1 MSSVLV
7 VVGTDHHP
15 FARAV
20 EWADRWAQAHPDDQ
34 VTVQHGSSAP
44 PARAR
49 GVAVVAPAELDGLMR
64 GADVVITHGGP
75 GTISAARAAGHV
87 PLILP
92 RDPSHG
98 EHVDDHQ
105 MRFSAWADE
114 HGLGS
119 RADLGT
125 LDERVARA
133 LGSGGTRRDLEQD
146 DAQVAASVQ
155 RMVTLL
161 GSPASRSVAADAP
174 TVLYLGGFGR
184 SGSTLLE
191 RMLGT
196 IDGVVPLG
204 EVVHLWERGLVD
216 NELCGCG
223 EPFSDCP
230 FWTRVGE
237 TAFGGWRNVDLAQ
250 VRRLR
255 QAVDRQRRAPLTLL
269 PSPPLAV
276 RKDLARYTD
285 LYRRVYQAAVDVSGA
300 RVVVD
305 SSKHAS
311 LAIAL
316 EHDRHIDLRVLHVVR
331 DPRAVAHSWAREIAR
346 PESRPGTSMPRLS
359 PANASG
365 QWLSNNL
372 LVDALRLTGLPVHLL
387 RYEELVTAPQE
398 TVDAAWQGL
407 RLPGP
412 SRMRMLDATTLD
424 LEPIHSVAG
433 NPMRF
438 RHGPTPLRPDD
449 AWRQHMPSG
458 DRRAVSAMTAPLRWR
473 LGYRGVL

>member
-1 MSSVLV
+1 MSAVLV

-20 EWADRWAQAHPDDQ
+20 AWADRWATEHPGDD
-34 VTVQHGSSAP
+34 VTIQHGASLP
-44 PARAR
+44 PSRAR
-49 GVAVVAPAELDGLMR
+49 GVAVIAPAELEGLMR
-64 GADVVITHGGP
+64 TAAVVITHGGP
-75 GTISAARAAGHV
+75 GTIAAARAAGHV

-92 RDPSHG
+92 RDPAHG

-114 HGLGS
+114 HGLGT
-119 RADLGT
+119 RVDHAT
-125 LDERVARA
+125 LDATVARA
-133 LGSGGTRRDLEQD
+133 LSTGGTRRDVSHD
-146 DAQVAASVQ
+146 DEQVAASVQ
-155 RMVTLL
+155 RLVSLL
-161 GSPASRSVAADAP
+161 GSAARRTVAADAP

-196 IDGVVPLG
+196 VEGVVPLG
-204 EVVHLWERGLVD
+204 EVVHLWERGVAED
-216 NELCGCG
+216 ELCGCG
-223 EPFSDCP
+223 EPFSRCP
-230 FWTRVGE
+230 FWTQVGDR
-237 TAFGGWRNVDLAQ
+237 AFGGWENVDLAE
-250 VRRLR
+250 VHRLR
-255 QAVDRQRRAPLTLL
+255 GAVDRQRRAPLTLL
-269 PSPPLAV
+269 PSPPLDV
-276 RKDLARYTD
+276 RKELARYTD
-285 LYRRVYQAAVDVSGA
+285 LFRRVYQAAAAVSGA

-316 EHDRHIDLRVLHVVR
+316 QHDRHIDLRVLHVVR
-331 DPRAVAHSWAREIAR
+331 DPRAVAHSWAREVAR

-359 PANASG
+359 PADASG

-387 RYEELVTAPQE
+387 RYEDLVARPQAA
-398 TVDAAWQGL
+398 VDAAWQAL
-407 RLPGP
+407 DLPG
-412 SRMRMLDATTLD
+412 SSAMRMIDSTTLD

-438 RHGPTPLRPDD
+438 RHGPTPLRSDD
-449 AWRQHMPSG
+449 AWRRDMPAG
-458 DRRAVSAMTAPLRWR
+458 DRRAVSALTALLRWR
-473 LGYRGVL
+473 LGYRGTR